1 MKYNVTK
8 LFQINSQQ
16 PILKKRQ
23 SLGRNRN
30 CQKTR
35 TVNIFCIRFH
45 LLSSNLG
52 LDTKS
57 EPCQRFFRE
66 GLTMSFQKILNDDAV
81 HSWKY
86 EIQVQCKG
94 STQ

>member
-1 MKYNVTK
+1 MLY
-8 LFQINSQQ
+8 
-16 PILKKRQ
+16 
-23 SLGRNRN
+23 
-30 CQKTR
+30 
-35 TVNIFCIRFH
+35 
-45 LLSSNLG
+45 SSHLG

-86 EIQVQCKG
+86 EIQVQSVKG
-94 STQ
+94 IYSDYVECSNK

>member
-1 MKYNVTK
+1 MAFERN
-8 LFQINSQQ
+8 
-16 PILKKRQ
+16 
-23 SLGRNRN
+23 SLGV
-30 CQKTR
+30 KLY
-35 TVNIFCIRFH
+35 

-86 EIQVQCKG
+86 EIQVQCKECVW
-94 STQ
+94 TV